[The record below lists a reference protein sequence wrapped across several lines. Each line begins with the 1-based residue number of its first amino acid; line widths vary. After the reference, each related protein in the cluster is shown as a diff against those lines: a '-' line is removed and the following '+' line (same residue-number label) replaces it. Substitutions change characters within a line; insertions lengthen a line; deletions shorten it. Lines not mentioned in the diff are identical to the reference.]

1 MIVELPIWVY
11 AELTGPYGIEVGRT
25 IRWVQDKYQTYLRGA
40 DFDSDFDDGKDAS
53 DFNATYLLSKKIKRL
68 IDQEAEFMV
77 GKTPEFRFQLADD
90 VKAADGDNPELNK
103 TIDYE
108 TKQVKESEV
117 RLFVEKVLKKN
128 KFSSKLMRG
137 CKDCLIGGKVAL
149 MVSVVDG
156 KIRLTFRPAD
166 TFVYETAEDDV
177 DTITKFIAF
186 ECTNDVEDKG
196 EQRWW
201 RLRYRLGEDGHVY
214 LQESIYDGYGT
225 LVYNEGDEID
235 TQLDRIPVCVIV
247 NGGLSGDM
255 HGESDVD
262 AIEAEDSYY
271 NKMRSQNLDTT
282 RKSMNP
288 IEYIIGASK
297 PSFDGLSRKPGA
309 INDIQPDPTLLNKG
323 MKPDVGKTE
332 SSFNYGTVY
341 EDTLENIKDEM
352 YSTLGI
358 PDVSS
363 AKTSGLITSGKGLKA
378 LYWPLICR
386 CNEKW
391 TEWEPALEWLAET
404 LIYFASVFPNLKQSY
419 GEFDDSY
426 YYVPFVDH
434 LYPLPEDEAEER
446 ELDLK
451 EVGVSRSMKSYLME
465 WGGPNH
471 KGLSS
476 EEADKEIEQIV
487 KEKRMLEDDDFEEI

>member
-1 MIVELPIWVY
+1 MIIELPIWVY
-11 AELTGPYGIEVGRT
+11 AELTGPYGVEVGRT
-25 IRWVQDKYQTYLRGA
+25 IRWVRDEYQTYLNGA
-40 DFDSDFDDGKDAS
+40 DFESDFDSKSSEDE
-53 DFNATYLLSKKIKRL
+53 FNSTHLKSKKVKRL

-90 VKAADGDNPELNK
+90 VKATDNDNPTNQNL
-103 TIDYE
+103 DYE
-108 TKQVKESEV
+108 SRQKKESEV
-117 RLFVEKVLKKN
+117 RSFIEKILKKN
-128 KFSSKLMRG
+128 RFSAKLMRG
-137 CKDCLIGGKVAL
+137 CKDCFIGGKVAL
-149 MVSVVDG
+149 AISVMDDKV
-156 KIRLTFRPAD
+156 RLTFMPAD
-166 TFVYETAEDDV
+166 TFVYETLDDDV
-177 DTITKFIAF
+177 DTIKKFIAF

-196 EQRWW
+196 DQRWW
-201 RLRYRLGEDGHVY
+201 RMRYRLEDGHVY
-214 LQESIYDGYGT
+214 LQESIYDGYGA
-225 LVYNEGDEID
+225 LVSHEGEEID
-235 TQLDRIPVCVIV
+235 TQLDRIPVCIII
-247 NGGLSGDM
+247 NGGLSGNL

-262 AIEAEDSYY
+262 AVEEEDSYY

-297 PSFDGLSRKPGA
+297 NSFDRLSRMPGA

-323 MKPDVGKTE
+323 LKPEVGKTE
-332 SSFNYGTVY
+332 NSFTYGSVY
-341 EDTLENIKDEM
+341 EETLENIKDEM

-391 TEWEPALEWLAET
+391 TAWEPALEWMAET
-404 LIYFASVFPNLKQSY
+404 LIYFASVFPQLKERY
-419 GEFDDSY
+419 GSFDDSY
-426 YYVPFVDH
+426 YYVPFIDH
-434 LYPLPEDEAEER
+434 MYPLPEDEAEER

-487 KEKRMLEDDDFEEI
+487 REKRMLEDDDFEEV